1 MHSLTLAFALTF
13 LSPAGVSTPAEK
25 PLAEAPAPAA
35 RSHGGMAVARYGG
48 YHGGYRGGYYGG
60 YRHYHWHH
68 RHHHHRHWW
77 WRYHYRYPYYR
88 YWSSAEP
95 TAPGAAETV
104 TV

>member
-25 PLAEAPAPAA
+25 AQAEAPVPAA
-35 RSHGGMAVARYGG
+35 RSLGAMTVARYGG
-48 YHGGYRGGYYGG
+48 YHGGYHGGYPHYH
-60 YRHYHWHH
+60 RHHWHH
-68 RHHHHRHWW
+68 RHHHRHWW

-95 TAPGAAETV
+95 TTPGAAETV

>member
-25 PLAEAPAPAA
+25 PQAEAPVPAA
-35 RSHGGMAVARYGG
+35 RSNGGVAVARYGG
-48 YHGGYRGGYYGG
+48 YRGGYHGGYGG
-60 YRHYHWHH
+60 YRWHHWHH

-77 WRYHYRYPYYR
+77 YRHHRYPYYR